1 MQLYSL
7 QFVLFLAVLLA
18 AYYALGR
25 FAKRGQ
31 WVLLLV
37 GSLGFYFATGWQ
49 NLFFILLTSVSTW
62 AISLVFARLDESC
75 KQARAQASDRAE
87 KKQIKARFN
96 HRKWLVLLA
105 VMLLNFGVL
114 GYIKY
119 WNVLLA
125 NFGAGDSF
133 LASQI
138 LLPLGISFYT
148 FQSIGYTID
157 VYNGKYA
164 PQRNYA
170 KYLLFVSFFP
180 QLIQGPI
187 NRYDEMAT
195 QLYELHRFDFQRSRR
210 ALLLIGFGIMKKYL
224 IADVLV
230 TTISMCLDNITTST
244 PGSIVLFGILL
255 YTIQQYGDFSG
266 GIDMVRGVAEL
277 FGIEMAENFRQPY
290 FSTSLSNF
298 WQRWHI
304 SLGAWMRDYVF
315 YPLAVRPSLLKLNKW
330 GTAHLGKH
338 VGRTLS
344 ACIGNVVVF
353 LLVGLW
359 HGAET
364 HYVLWGLYNGVV
376 IAASD
381 MLRPAFKWL
390 GDKLHVNLESRGY
403 HVFAILRTF
412 LLVNIGRYFDRL
424 TDAGDLAQGF
434 ANTLFNFR
442 AGDFMTYLQLNS
454 VDFMYASLGLA
465 ALGCVIVFIVSFN
478 KERGVDAAGVFLG
491 WNAVLRVLV
500 YAAVGVSVILAF
512 SVSGSAGGFLYA
524 NF

>member
-1 MQLYSL
+1 M

-18 AYYALGR
+18 VYYALGR

-31 WVLLLV
+31 WVVLLV
-37 GSLGFYFATGWQ
+37 GSLGFYFAAGWQ
-49 NLFFILLTSVSTW
+49 NLFFILLTSLSTW
-62 AISLVFARLDESC
+62 GVSLAFARLDDAC
-75 KQARAQASDRAE
+75 KQARSTAADRAE
-87 KKQIKARFN
+87 KKAIKARYK

-105 VMLLNFGVL
+105 VMILNFGVL

-119 WNVLLA
+119 WNVILA
-125 NFGAGDSF
+125 GFGAGDSF
-133 LASQI
+133 LASQL

-148 FQSIGYTID
+148 FQSIGYAID
-157 VYNGKYA
+157 TYNGKYE

-170 KYLLFVSFFP
+170 KFLLFVSFFP

-187 NRYDEMAT
+187 NRYDAMAT
-195 QLYELHRFDFQRSRR
+195 QLFELHRFDFQKSRR
-210 ALLLIGFGIMKKYL
+210 ALLLIGFGVMKKYL
-224 IADVLV
+224 VAEALV
-230 TTISMCLDNITTST
+230 TTISSCLDGIDAST
-244 PGSIVLFGILL
+244 PGSVILFGILL
-255 YTIQQYGDFSG
+255 YTIQQYDDFSG
-266 GIDMVRGVAEL
+266 GIDMVRGVAQL
-277 FGIEMAENFRQPY
+277 FGIQMAENFRQPY

-304 SLGAWMRDYVF
+304 TLGAWMRDYVF

-344 ACIGNVVVF
+344 ACIGNIVVF

-376 IAASD
+376 IAVSD
-381 MLRPAFKWL
+381 MLRPAYGWL
-390 GDKLHVNLESRGY
+390 GGKLNVNLESRGY

-434 ANTLFNFR
+434 YNTIFKFDITR
-442 AGDFMTYLQLNS
+442 FSDW
-454 VDFMYASLGLA
+454 LA
-465 ALGCVIVFIVSFN
+465 ANPIWDLRILLILAAVGCVVIFLVSFS
-478 KERGVDAAGVFLG
+478 KERGGDPAGWFLQRHF
-491 WNAVLRVLV
+491 VIRCLV
-500 YAAVGVSVILAF
+500 YVAIGTLVVFRFALT
-512 SVSGSAGGFLYA
+512 GSAGGFLYA

>member
-1 MQLYSL
+1 MSFYSL
-7 QFVLFLAVLLA
+7 QFVVFLVALLA
-18 AYYALGR
+18 CYYAVGR
-25 FAKRGQ
+25 FATRGQ
-31 WVLLLV
+31 WIVLLV
-37 GSLGFYFATGWQ
+37 GSLAFYLTTGWQ

-62 AISLVFARLDESC
+62 IVGWAFARIDGQCDE
-75 KQARAQASDRAE
+75 ARKAAADRKE
-87 KKQIKARFN
+87 KKAIKARFK

-105 VMLLNFGVL
+105 VMILNFGVL

-119 WNVLLA
+119 WNTLLA
-125 NFGAGDSF
+125 GFGADNTF
-133 LASQI
+133 LASQL

-157 VYNGKYA
+157 LYNGKYA
-164 PQRNYA
+164 PERNYA
-170 KYLLFVSFFP
+170 KYLVFVSWFP

-187 NRYDEMAT
+187 NRFDDMAT
-195 QLYELHRFDFQRSRR
+195 QLYERHSFDLETTRR
-210 ALLLIGFGIMKKYL
+210 ALLLIGFGLLKKYVM
-224 IADVLV
+224 ADTLV
-230 TTISMCLDNITTST
+230 TTISTALDNMGVNT
-244 PGSIVLFGILL
+244 PGSVVVYGILL

-266 GIDMVRGVAEL
+266 GIDMVRGISEL
-277 FGIEMAENFRQPY
+277 FGIRMAENFKQPY

-298 WQRWHI
+298 WQRWHMT
-304 SLGAWMRDYVF
+304 LGAWMRDYVF

-364 HYVLWGLYNGVV
+364 HYVLWGLYNGIV
-376 IAASD
+376 ISASD
-381 MLRPAFKWL
+381 MLKPAFAAL
-390 GDKLHVNLESRGY
+390 SRKLHINVKSGGY

-424 TDAGDLAQGF
+424 TDFSDCLMGFYNTIFNFDLAGF
-434 ANTLFNFR
+434 SIWF
-442 AGDFMTYLQLNS
+442 D
-454 VDFMYASLGLA
+454 MYHVYNGWVLHTLA
-465 ALGCVIVFIVSFN
+465 AIACAIVFVVSVLR
-478 KERGVDAAGVFLG
+478 ERGVDVNG
-491 WNAVLRVLV
+491 RVLALPLV
-500 YAAVGVSVILAF
+500 VRVAIYAACGTMVIAA
-512 SVSGSAGGFLYA
+512 VAITKTSGAFLYA

>member
-7 QFVLFLAVLLA
+7 EFIVFLTVLLA

-25 FAKRGQ
+25 FAKCGQ

-49 NLFFILLTSVSTW
+49 NLLFILVTSVSTW
-62 AISLVFARLDESC
+62 AVGLAFAKLDDRC
-75 KQARAQASDRAE
+75 KEERAALEDRKERKAA
-87 KKQIKARFN
+87 KARFQ

-105 VMLLNFGVL
+105 AMLVNFGVL

-119 WNVLLA
+119 WDVVLSW
-125 NFGAGDSF
+125 FGAGDTF
-133 LASQI
+133 LASRL

-148 FQSIGYTID
+148 FQSIGYAID
-157 VYNGKYA
+157 VYNGKFE

-170 KYLLFVSFFP
+170 KFLLFVSFFP

-187 NRYDEMAT
+187 NRYDAMAA
-195 QLYELHRFDFQRSRR
+195 QLYELHRFDLRRSRR
-210 ALLLIGFGIMKKYL
+210 ALVLIGFGVMKKYL

-230 TTISMCLDNITTST
+230 STISMCLDQIDPST
-244 PGSIVLFGILL
+244 PGSVIAFGILL
-255 YTIQQYGDFSG
+255 YTVQQYGDFSG

-290 FSTSLSNF
+290 FSTSLANF

-304 SLGAWMRDYVF
+304 TLGAWMRDYVF
-315 YPLAVRPSLLKLNKW
+315 YPLAVRPSLLRLNKW
-330 GTAHLGKH
+330 GSAHLGKH

-344 ACIGNVVVF
+344 ACVGNVVVF

-359 HGAET
+359 HGAEA
-364 HYVLWGLYNGVV
+364 HYVLWGLYNGLV
-376 IAASD
+376 IALSD
-381 MLRPAFKWL
+381 MLRPAYSWL
-390 GDKLHVNLESRGY
+390 SGKTHVNLESRGY
-403 HVFAILRTF
+403 RAFAILRTF

-434 ANTLFNFR
+434 YNTLFSFR
-442 AGDFMTYLQLNS
+442 VGDFFAWIHLNRVAYLE
-454 VDFMYASLGLA
+454 ASLALA
-465 ALGCVIVFIVSFN
+465 AIGCIILFAVSFQ
-478 KERGVDAAGVFLG
+478 KERGVDVIGGFLRL
-491 WNAVLRVLV
+491 NVALRVLAYIV
-500 YAAVGVSVILAF
+500 VGACIMAAF
-512 SVSGSAGGFLYA
+512 SVAGTGGGFLYA